1 LEINQTIIV
10 IGKTTFGFLEK
21 GVLFQMERGVQHRAF
36 EDLEKKL
43 SSTPIL
49 EFFDFT
55 KLFEVHTKA
64 SDFAIERVLVQEVHL
79 IFF

>member
-1 LEINQTIIV
+1 
-10 IGKTTFGFLEK
+10 
-21 GVLFQMERGVQHRAF
+21 MERGAQHRAF
-36 EDLEKKL
+36 EDLKNKS

-64 SDFAIERVLVQEVHL
+64 NDFAIEGVLMQEVHL
-79 IFF
+79 NFFILRNFMEHNYDG